1 MASNGLGMS
10 PLCGHSSQLYI
21 IYGWC
26 MKILVVENSRHKK
39 DMCSDEIRL
48 CAHKRSNNIEHK

>member
-1 MASNGLGMS
+1 MS

-26 MKILVVENSRHKK
+26 MKILVVENSGHKK
-39 DMCSDEIRL
+39 DMCCDEIRL
-48 CAHKRSNNIEHK
+48 CAHKISNNIEHELDNL